1 MPVCQFQHQRLSTAY
16 YNLLA
21 LLVKQ
26 HRNDLSRYHHFGGY
40 MTRIVVD
47 AMGSDN
53 YPEPDVQGAVLAAR
67 EYGVEIILVGD
78 ASKIQPILDSV
89 GAAALPIRV
98 IHAAE
103 MLTMNDKGDD
113 LVMKA
118 RHKEAQNSMA
128 VGLDLVKN
136 GEADAF
142 VTAGNTGA
150 AMVTSLFRLGRIRG
164 VDRPALAG
172 PFPTATG
179 ICSVVDIGAN
189 PDCKPENLLQFAIM
203 GSVFA
208 ERVRGV
214 KNPRVGLISNGEEA
228 GKGSEL
234 VKEAYP
240 LLANA
245 KLNFIGNVEGKEIFN
260 GHADVAVTDG
270 FTGNVF
276 LKSTEAVAKLLIE
289 KIRESIRGGGPLAM
303 VGGALIRPAMGKVR
317 KLLDPSEEG
326 AAPLLGVNGLVFIGH
341 GRSDAFAIKSA
352 VRVAKEAAE
361 AKVLDAIKFAIEESL
376 KK

>member
-1 MPVCQFQHQRLSTAY
+1 
-16 YNLLA
+16 
-21 LLVKQ
+21 
-26 HRNDLSRYHHFGGY
+26 

-53 YPEPDVQGAVLAAR
+53 YPTPDVEGAVLAAQ
-67 EYGVEIILVGD
+67 EYGVEVILTGD
-78 ASKIQPILDSV
+78 ATKIEPILSAK
-89 GAAALPIRV
+89 GSTSPPIRV
-98 IHAAE
+98 IHAPE
-103 MLTMNDKGDD
+103 MLTMHDKGED

-118 RHKEAQNSMA
+118 RHKGSQNSMA
-128 VGLDLVKN
+128 VGLDLVKS

-164 VDRPALAG
+164 VDRPALVG

-179 ICSVVDIGAN
+179 MCLVLDIGAN
-189 PDCKPENLLQFAIM
+189 PNCEPLNLQQFAIM
-203 GSVFA
+203 GSVYA
-208 ERVRGV
+208 ERVRGI
-214 KNPRVGLISNGEEA
+214 KNPRIGLISNGEEA

-240 LLANA
+240 LLENANI
-245 KLNFIGNVEGKEIFN
+245 NFVGNVEGKEIFN
-260 GHADVAVTDG
+260 GHVDVAVTDG

-289 KIRESIRGGGPLAM
+289 KIRETIKGGNLPTKLGGVLVRPALGSIRKM
-303 VGGALIRPAMGKVR
+303 
-317 KLLDPSEEG
+317 LDPSEEG

-341 GRSDAFAIKSA
+341 GRSDALAIKSA
-352 VRVAKEAAE
+352 VRVAKDAVEAN
-361 AKVLDAIKFAIEESL
+361 VLDAMKSAIEGSL
-376 KK
+376 KKS

>member
-1 MPVCQFQHQRLSTAY
+1 
-16 YNLLA
+16 
-21 LLVKQ
+21 
-26 HRNDLSRYHHFGGY
+26 
-40 MTRIVVD
+40 MTRIAVD

-53 YPEPDVQGAVLAAR
+53 YPAPDVQGAVTAAR
-67 EYGVEIILVGD
+67 EYGVEVILVGD
-78 ASKIQPILDSV
+78 ASKIQPVLDSSNAGNLPV
-89 GAAALPIRV
+89 RVVNALQ
-98 IHAAE
+98 
-103 MLTMNDKGDD
+103 MLTMNDKGED

-150 AMVTSLFRLGRIRG
+150 AMVTALFRLGRIRG

-203 GSVFA
+203 GSVYA
-208 ERVRGV
+208 EKVRGIP
-214 KNPRVGLISNGEEA
+214 NPRIGLISNGEEA

-234 VKEAYP
+234 VKGAYP
-240 LLANA
+240 LLKNA

-289 KIRESIRGGGPLAM
+289 KIRESIRAGGPFAM
-303 VGGALIRPAMGKVR
+303 LGGALIRPSMGKVR
-317 KLLDPSEEG
+317 KMLDPSEEG

-341 GRSDAFAIKSA
+341 GRSDALAIKSA
-352 VRVAKEAAE
+352 VRVAREAAE
-361 AKVLDAIKFAIEESL
+361 AKVLDAIKSAIEESL

>member
-1 MPVCQFQHQRLSTAY
+1 
-16 YNLLA
+16 
-21 LLVKQ
+21 
-26 HRNDLSRYHHFGGY
+26 
-40 MTRIVVD
+40 MTRIVLD

-53 YPEPDVQGAVLAAR
+53 YPAPDVEGAVMAAR
-67 EYGVEIILVGD
+67 EYGVELILTGD
-78 ASKIQPILDSV
+78 ASKIQPILDSHN
-89 GAAALPIRV
+89 AASLPVRV
-98 IHAAE
+98 VHAPD
-103 MLTMNDKGDD
+103 MLTMHDKGDE

-118 RHKEAQNSMA
+118 RHKDAQNSMA
-128 VGLDLVKN
+128 VGLDMVKR

-150 AMVTSLFRLGRIRG
+150 AMVTALFRLGRMRG
-164 VDRPALAG
+164 VDRPALAP

-179 ICSVVDIGAN
+179 YCIILDIGAN
-189 PDCKPENLLQFAIM
+189 PDCKPENLLQFGIL
-203 GSVFA
+203 GSVYA

-234 VKEAYP
+234 VKGAYP
-240 LLANA
+240 LLA
-245 KLNFIGNVEGKEIFN
+245 KSGLNFIGNVEGKEIFG

-270 FTGNVF
+270 FTGNVL
-276 LKSTEAVAKLLIE
+276 LKSTEAVAKLIIE
-289 KIRESIRGGGPLAM
+289 KIREAIKGGGP
-303 VGGALIRPAMGKVR
+303 PAMLGGLLVKPALGKIK

-341 GRSDAFAIKSA
+341 GRSDALAIKNA
-352 VRVAKEAAE
+352 IRVAKEAAE
-361 AKVLDAIKFAIEESL
+361 SKVLDAMKSAIEESL

>member
-1 MPVCQFQHQRLSTAY
+1 
-16 YNLLA
+16 
-21 LLVKQ
+21 
-26 HRNDLSRYHHFGGY
+26 
-40 MTRIVVD
+40 MTKIVVD

-53 YPEPDVQGAVLAAR
+53 YPAPDVEGAVMAAR
-67 EYGVEIILVGD
+67 EYGVDIILVGD
-78 ASKIQPILDSV
+78 SSKIQPILDSNK
-89 GAAALPIRV
+89 AANLPIRV
-98 IHAAE
+98 INVPE
-103 MLTMNDKGDD
+103 MLTMHDKGED

-208 ERVRGV
+208 EKVRGV
-214 KNPRVGLISNGEEA
+214 HNPRIGLISNGEEA

-240 LLANA
+240 LLASA

-260 GHADVAVTDG
+260 GHTDVAVTDG

-289 KIRESIRGGGPLAM
+289 KIRESIRGGGPLAI

-341 GRSDAFAIKSA
+341 GRSDALAMKNA
-352 VRVAKEAAE
+352 VRVAKNAAE
-361 AKVLDAIKFAIEESL
+361 ARVLDAIKIAIEESL

>member
-1 MPVCQFQHQRLSTAY
+1 
-16 YNLLA
+16 
-21 LLVKQ
+21 
-26 HRNDLSRYHHFGGY
+26 
-40 MTRIVVD
+40 
-47 AMGSDN
+47 
-53 YPEPDVQGAVLAAR
+53 
-67 EYGVEIILVGD
+67 
-78 ASKIQPILDSV
+78 
-89 GAAALPIRV
+89 
-98 IHAAE
+98 
-103 MLTMNDKGDD
+103 
-113 LVMKA
+113 MKA

-150 AMVTSLFRLGRIRG
+150 AMVTALFRLGRIRG

-179 ICSVVDIGAN
+179 ICNVVDIGAN
-189 PDCKPENLLQFAIM
+189 PDCKPENLLQFGIL

-208 ERVRGV
+208 EKVRGV
-214 KNPRVGLISNGEEA
+214 RSPRVGLISNGEEA

-240 LLANA
+240 LLSNAN
-245 KLNFIGNVEGKEIFN
+245 LNFVGNVEGKEIFN
-260 GHADVAVTDG
+260 GHVDVAVTDG

-276 LKSTEAVAKLLIE
+276 LKATEAVAKLLIE
-289 KIRESIRGGGPLAM
+289 KIRETIKGGNLPTKI
-303 VGGALIRPAMGKVR
+303 GGALVRPALGSIR
-317 KLLDPSEEG
+317 KMLDPSEEG

-341 GRSDAFAIKSA
+341 GRSDANAIKSA
-352 VRVAKEAAE
+352 VRVAKGAAE
-361 AKVLDAIKFAIEESL
+361 AKVLDAMKSAIEESL